1 VSFEEHTLVLL
12 RRPPD
17 APQLPEPELD
27 ALQERHLAHLAA
39 MRERGVMVAAGP
51 FSNQTDESLRGLC
64 LYTVP
69 ADEARQLAE
78 QDPSVEARRLA
89 VDVVTWHAPPGG
101 VRFGEAA
108 GD

>member
-12 RRPPD
+12 RRPPN
-17 APQLPEPELD
+17 ARQLPVRELD

-64 LYTVP
+64 VYTVP
-69 ADEARQLAE
+69 ADEARRLAE
-78 QDPSVEARRLA
+78 QDPSVKARRLA
-89 VDVVTWHAPPGG
+89 IDVVTWHTPDGARFEKGG
-101 VRFGEAA
+101 G
-108 GD
+108 G